1 MGGAVVAALSL
12 FAYTVAP
19 TQAADL
25 NISVSGTD
33 GVGRITT
40 PGRPCDEGG
49 DGAHW
54 HYDYGSQMDRGVFS
68 SLASELRLHLDLHSE
83 DDATRIDPGADP
95 PFEDT
100 GAGAFLQGE
109 ESHASLINDRG
120 TIKLRLSSGDCDEPT
135 LDFDGTTASGA
146 GDWVVDRGVGSYRG
160 ATGSG
165 EFTLPE
171 VSVAPGADNPF
182 ELVLDGDFEILLPG
196 LEVEVVQT
204 YWGFLGADYLLR
216 QPTVVFRISNVGPGD
231 SFHSKLVDVTTPTSG
246 VKVLGPKTAFLGD
259 LHEGDSELVSVKFQ
273 LGLLQPC
280 ALVILGCEFD
290 ATLHV
295 SMPDALDRPDTQTDT
310 AHARA
315 PDLPPPL

>member
-1 MGGAVVAALSL
+1 
-12 FAYTVAP
+12 
-19 TQAADL
+19 
-25 NISVSGTD
+25 
-33 GVGRITT
+33 
-40 PGRPCDEGG
+40 
-49 DGAHW
+49 
-54 HYDYGSQMDRGVFS
+54 MDRGVFS

-83 DDATRIDPGADP
+83 DDATRIDPAADP

-120 TIKLRLSSGDCDEPT
+120 TIKLRLTSGTCENPT
-135 LDFDGTTASGA
+135 LDFDGKAASGV
-146 GDWVVDRGVGSYRG
+146 GDWEIDRGVGSYRG

-165 EFTLPE
+165 RFTLAAD
-171 VSVAPGADNPF
+171 VAPGADNPF
-182 ELVLDGDFEILLPG
+182 ELTLDGDFEILRPT
-196 LEVEVVQT
+196 LEVEVLQT

-216 QPTVVFRISNVGPGD
+216 QPTVVFRITNSGPGD
-231 SFHSKLVDVTTPTSG
+231 SFHSKLVNVTSPTSG

-273 LGLLQPC
+273 LGLLKPC

-295 SMPDALDRPDTQTDT
+295 NLPDALDRPDTQTDT